1 MKTYLAST
9 LTVLVAAACG
19 GSDLEPGAGDDV
31 GDGTQTLLVEGS
43 VRAEPRVTNARAY
56 TDFDVEMSLRV
67 TKAGAQVT
75 TGTVT
80 MTSSSATID
89 LVYDPQRDN
98 GRWVGSAPVYDEVY
112 VLDVVSGDDNVIGV
126 RVDGPDPHFFG
137 APMAG
142 ATVDST
148 MPLELRWSREDG
160 ADSAI
165 VRTKNVDDVAIA
177 DSGSYML
184 SPGALEAKKDTAQ
197 ENEIRL
203 RRVDRITPAGGAVGS
218 QFEVSL
224 QNRITVVAQPNPAL

>member
-9 LTVLVAAACG
+9 LSLLVAAACG

-43 VRAEPRVTNARAY
+43 VRAEPRVTNARSYA
-56 TDFDVEMSLRV
+56 DFDVEMSLRI
-67 TKAGAQVT
+67 TKGGAPVT

-80 MTSSSATID
+80 ITSASATFD
-89 LVYDPQRDN
+89 LTYDPQRDN
-98 GRWVGSAPVYDEVY
+98 GRWVGSAPRYDEVY
-112 VLDVVSGDDNVIGV
+112 VLDVVSGDDTVVGV

-137 APMAG
+137 APTAG

-148 MPLELRWSREDG
+148 VPLELRWSREDT

-165 VRTKNVDDVAIA
+165 LRTKNLENVAIA
-177 DSGSYML
+177 DAGTYML
-184 SPGALEAKKDTAQ
+184 SAGALEAKKDAAQ

-203 RRVDRITPAGGAVGS
+203 TRVDRITPAGGAPGS
-218 QFEVSL
+218 ELAVSI
-224 QNRITVVAQPNPAL
+224 NNDIVVVAQPNPAL